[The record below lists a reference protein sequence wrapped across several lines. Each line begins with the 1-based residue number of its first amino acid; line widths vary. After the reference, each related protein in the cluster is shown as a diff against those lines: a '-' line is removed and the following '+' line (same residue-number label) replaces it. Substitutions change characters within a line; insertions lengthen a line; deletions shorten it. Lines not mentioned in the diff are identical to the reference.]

1 MKGERGYLGD
11 MCGCNPEA
19 LIDLVASGRS
29 GELVCENGTVSVVKR
44 PGVTKVY
51 GCGDEV
57 ELLI

>member
-1 MKGERGYLGD
+1 